1 MKEIGYVTGSKA
13 QAEELIVG
21 TDTVYVHTDIQKLNE
36 VDDNGNPIEIYRY
49 HEVQYEKD
57 EYIKLMAE
65 QNKTLDQQLT
75 DTQLALVE
83 IYEGM
88 VV

>member
-1 MKEIGYVTGSKA
+1 MIDMGYVTGSKA

-21 TDTVYVHTDIQKLNE
+21 TDTVYVHADIQKLDE
-36 VDDNGNPIEIYRY
+36 TDDNGNPIELYKY
-49 HEVQYEKD
+49 HEIQYQKD